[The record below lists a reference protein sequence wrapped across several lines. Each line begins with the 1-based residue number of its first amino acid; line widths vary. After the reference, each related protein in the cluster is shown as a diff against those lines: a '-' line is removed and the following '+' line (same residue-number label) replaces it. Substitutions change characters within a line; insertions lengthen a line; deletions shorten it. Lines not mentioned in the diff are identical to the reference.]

1 MKLIFRGKVVIAD
14 VNEDAS
20 EKIAKEFN
28 VNKSE
33 IIAIFHKTD
42 GLRWILKLEL
52 LELKI
57 SFNRPTYDVLYQRRV
72 YEVSSNKCVRCN
84 DEVETWDHLWKCTEN
99 KCVLF
104 DLWKEAVNVFTE
116 NGDERR
122 QYYDLIT
129 LKSRLFPLENLLYE
143 ITHGIINF
151 KIWKYKHCKVED
163 TSLSRPGYGIPLG
176 GISPMAKLT
185 TLFIG
190 GISPGVTD
198 D

>member
-1 MKLIFRGKVVIAD
+1 MGQRSSLVILTITEGR
-14 VNEDAS
+14 NDAI
-20 EKIAKEFN
+20 K
-28 VNKSE
+28 
-33 IIAIFHKTD
+33 AIRTIN
-42 GLRWILKLEL
+42 LRWILKLEL

-84 DEVETWDHLWKCTEN
+84 EEVET
-99 KCVLF
+99 CVLF
-104 DLWKEAVNVFTE
+104 DLWKEAVNVFIE

-151 KIWKYKHCKVED
+151 KIWKYKHLVDFEK
-163 TSLSRPGYGIPLG
+163 SQAQYRPYERP
-176 GISPMAKLT
+176 PFT
-185 TLFIG
+185 
-190 GISPGVTD
+190 SPGGPLT
-198 D
+198 